1 MADKSQIGVKK
12 LYYGVKLSTVLKP
25 YENGDNTTGLSPA
38 ELKAF
43 LAAAT
48 TKEVKNIHE
57 DNWNYEKTLASKTGY
72 KNKIS
77 GKIYR
82 RSTDDP
88 GESKITFTMG
98 KYSFED
104 KADFEGGTSGANKW
118 SAASEF
124 ENKELTIVALT
135 EDDVYI
141 VYPRADI
148 VAGGVTTD
156 DAIGESVEAT
166 ALEPDIALE
175 SEAWILK
182 SAVDSAA

>member
-1 MADKSQIGVKK
+1 MADKSQIGIKMIA
-12 LYYGVKLSTVLKP
+12 YGPVLSDVAAP
-25 YENGDNTTGLSPA
+25 YDGTPSTGLSPS

-43 LAAAT
+43 LALGT
-48 TKEVKNIHE
+48 TKKVKNVHE
-57 DNWNYEKTLASKTGY
+57 DNWNYEKTLPSKTYY
-72 KNKIS
+72 KNKLD
-77 GKIYR
+77 KKAYR
-82 RSTDDP
+82 GSVDDP

-104 KADFEGGTSGANKW
+104 KASFEGGVASANKW
-118 SAASEF
+118 SASSEF
-124 ENKELTIVALT
+124 ENKEYTLVALT

-141 VYPRADI
+141 VFTKADI
-148 VAGGVTTD
+148 IAGGVTTD

-166 ALEPDIALE
+166 SLSPDIALE